1 MLLKQGNRLNRRY
14 YERFQVEDVIN
25 FFSGQLLQA
34 KSPDGAQVFLQSI
47 KITRR
52 PLPSA
57 YRETFRRL
65 QHPNLAPI
73 LDVIEEKDQII
84 LVHPP
89 FSGDPLPLIV
99 NKDQAMEPEAAVRVA
114 HRCYKTLHDLKRMA
128 VPLGATLDP
137 KNILLDGQKPLL
149 LFYYMKDPEKP
160 RYDEKWRELLFY
172 LLTGQFPMGGVK
184 RTEKALDEKKIPPKI
199 AKLALAALDRKRPFD
214 EVSRLFEKYCK
225 EHLSGK
231 VGSRGRRKKSS
242 KKKVYAMA
250 TVAAAALVLVS
261 FAAAEWEPQNS
272 YSSNNPLA
280 GIMAADENKME
291 QAKQNNQTIQFS
303 KAKDKYTLPYEY
315 VENNSLSG
323 EFVLKEKNT
332 FLGYL
337 ESVDKSAIY
346 GLYIDE
352 KGEIGLFHHLDGSE
366 ITTIA
371 KSGDLY
377 RIKPDKKYLFQIH
390 YLAGNPIRISIQEE
404 GKKERW
410 MAVGITPLRGEMKV
424 HFSGGDGS
432 VLYNPKMNSL
442 IDPGRVIRQWMNQ
455 QPWMIDFGQAI
466 LSSDHKEQI
475 SLEAFPNSQIR
486 LEANAASRF
495 MVQPFSEEPFAID
508 IQTLGISRYRL
519 LLSGED
525 NQVVLY
531 DLDGETKKATEQAYF
546 EYDGE
551 KPVHVSVTS
560 DMNKLNINLTYG
572 SKSIDINHTARE
584 PVLVKDVSLRNDDG
598 FILSEDIKEPPLAT
612 EEDQ

>member
-1 MLLKQGNRLNRRY
+1 MLLKQGNRLNHRY

-52 PLPSA
+52 LLPTR
-57 YRETFRRL
+57 YRETFRSL

-89 FSGDPLPLIV
+89 FSGDPLPLVV
-99 NKDQAMEPEAAVRVA
+99 NKDRAMEPEEAVRVVN
-114 HRCYKTLHDLKRMA
+114 HCFKTLHHLNRLP

-184 RTEKALDEKKIPPKI
+184 RTEKALDEKKIPQKI
-199 AKLALAALDRKRPFD
+199 AKLALDALDRKRTFG
-214 EVSRLFEKYCK
+214 EVSRLVENYSKDYI
-225 EHLSGK
+225 SGE
-231 VGSRGRRKKSS
+231 VGSRGRRNKN
-242 KKKVYAMA
+242 KKKVYAIA

-261 FAAAEWEPQNS
+261 YAVAEWGPEKS
-272 YSSNNPLA
+272 YSSNNPLT
-280 GIMAADENKME
+280 GMMAADKNKME
-291 QAKQNNQTIQFS
+291 QAKQYNQTIQFT

-337 ESVDKSAIY
+337 ESVDQSAIY
-346 GLYIDE
+346 GLHIDE
-352 KGEIGLFHHLDGSE
+352 KGEIGLFHQLEGNR

-371 KSGDLY
+371 KSGDQY
-377 RIKPDKKYLFQIH
+377 RIKPNKKYLYQIH
-390 YLAGNPIRISIQEE
+390 YLAGNPIRISFQEE

-424 HFSGGDGS
+424 HFRGGDGS

-442 IDPGRVIRQWMNQ
+442 IDPGTVIRKWMNQ

-466 LSSDHKEQI
+466 LSSDKKGQM

-495 MVQPFSEEPFAID
+495 IVQPSSNEPFTMD
-508 IQTLGISRYRL
+508 IQTLGIPRYRL
-519 LLSGED
+519 VLSGKEA
-525 NQVVLY
+525 VLY
-531 DLDGETKKATEQAYF
+531 DSDGQVAEQAVL
-546 EYDGE
+546 EYDRK
-551 KPVHVSVTS
+551 KPVNVAITS
-560 DMNKLNINLTYG
+560 NMNTLNINLANG
-572 SKSIDINHTARE
+572 SNSIEINHTAKE
-584 PVLVKDVSLRNDDG
+584 PVLIKDVTMRNDDG
-598 FILSEDIKEPPLAT
+598 FVLSQDIKEPSLTT